1 MWALDFISLDLTSIQ
16 SVLRC
21 GSKVTYF
28 DFLLFWTLLA
38 PALVVVVVVFAIL
51 RGLVTVY
58 VRGAPAE
65 AAGAPPDPAFATD
78 SRRGEARF
86 VSDRELEDEEQL
98 TPVQRV
104 ALSVQRDLDAGLM
117 VVFAVLTMFH
127 SGICSTCLLY
137 TSPSPRDS

>member
-1 MWALDFISLDLTSIQ
+1 M
-16 SVLRC
+16 
-21 GSKVTYF
+21 
-28 DFLLFWTLLA
+28 LFWTLLA

-58 VRGAPAE
+58 VRGPGVE
-65 AAGAPPDPAFATD
+65 EAGAQPDPATD

-98 TPVQRV
+98 APIQRL

-127 SGICSTCLLY
+127 SGICSTIFNTFNCSINYKIDDGSRQPRTPISRGGLY
-137 TSPSPRDS
+137 H